1 MNPHIGG
8 KAPSQAAWH
17 AVALAAFLVLLF
29 GTSLPAEAQ
38 FHVAQ
43 PDVVKGEAVVGDHA
57 AIYSDHGT
65 EEKLRQGHE
74 VEAIY
79 DFTDRWELV
88 AKGLF
93 LEPIGEPLEAKNYQL
108 GLHYEL
114 VQRHGEGLALAF
126 RTFYGFSAESGV
138 PDDLIYGPLARL
150 VLGKN
155 SATINSFFVSQVG
168 PDADPGSVALR
179 VNWQMRRE
187 LGRSVGLGVEGYSDI
202 KDLAHAG
209 SFEDQL
215 HRLGPML
222 YLDLRGRHAKETN
235 FDAEAEPRQSG
246 SLRVATGVLFGLSE
260 ATSDVTFKLDLS
272 AAFY

>member
-1 MNPHIGG
+1 MNRRSRSF
-8 KAPSQAAWH
+8 APRQASWRIL
-17 AVALAAFLVLLF
+17 ALLALLF
-29 GTSLPAEAQ
+29 SGIAISTPALAQ

-57 AIYSDHGT
+57 AAYSGPGDT
-65 EEKLRQGHE
+65 EKLRQGHE

-88 AKGLF
+88 AKGLL
-93 LEPIGEPLEAKNYQL
+93 LEPVGEPFEAKNYQL

-114 VQRHGEGLALAF
+114 VQRHGEGFALAF
-126 RTFYGFSAESGV
+126 RTLYGFSAESGV

-150 VLGKN
+150 VLGKD
-155 SATINSFFVSQVG
+155 STTINTFFISQVG
-168 PDADPGSVALR
+168 PDADRGSVALR
-179 VNWQMRRE
+179 LNWQMRHD
-187 LGRSVGLGVEGYSDI
+187 LSRSVGLGVEGYSEI
-202 KDLAHAG
+202 KDMSHAG

-215 HRLGPML
+215 HRLGPVL
-222 YLDLRGRHAKETN
+222 YLDLRGRDAKETN
-235 FDAEAEPRQSG
+235 YDAEAEPRQSG
-246 SLRVATGVLFGLSE
+246 SIRVATGVLFGLSE

>member
-1 MNPHIGG
+1 MNLRSGSP
-8 KAPSQAAWH
+8 APRQASWR
-17 AVALAAFLVLLF
+17 VIALPAFFLLIF
-29 GTSLPAEAQ
+29 GTVGPAAAQ

-57 AIYSDHGT
+57 AAYSGPGDI
-65 EEKLRQGHE
+65 EKLRQGHE

-93 LEPIGEPLEAKNYQL
+93 LEPVGEPLEAKNYQL

-114 VQRHGEGLALAF
+114 VQRHGEGFALAF
-126 RTFYGFSAESGV
+126 RTLYGISAESGL
-138 PDDLIYGPLARL
+138 PDDLVYGPLARL
-150 VLGKN
+150 VLGKD
-155 SATINSFFVSQVG
+155 SATINAFFISQVG

-179 VNWQMRRE
+179 LNWQMRRE
-187 LGRSVGLGVEGYSDI
+187 LSKSVGLGVEGYSDI

-215 HRLGPML
+215 HRLGPVL
-222 YLDLRGRHAKETN
+222 YLDLRGRDAKETN
-235 FDAEAEPRQSG
+235 YDAEAEPRQSG
-246 SLRVATGVLFGLSE
+246 SIRVATGVLFGLSE

>member
-1 MNPHIGG
+1 MNRRSGDLTPRQVLWRAI
-8 KAPSQAAWH
+8 
-17 AVALAAFLVLLF
+17 AFPAFFFLIF
-29 GTSLPAEAQ
+29 GTSGRAWAQ

-57 AIYSDHGT
+57 AAYSGPGT
-65 EEKLRQGHE
+65 KEKLRQGHE

-79 DFTDRWELV
+79 DFTNRWELV
-88 AKGLF
+88 TKGLF
-93 LEPIGEPLEAKNYQL
+93 LEPIGEALEAKDYQL

-126 RTFYGFSAESGV
+126 RALYGFAAESGV

-150 VLGKN
+150 VFGKS
-155 SATINSFFVSQVG
+155 SATINTFFVSQVG

-179 VNWQMRRE
+179 INWQVRRE
-187 LGRSVGLGVEGYSDI
+187 LSRSVGLGVEGYTDI
-202 KDLAHAG
+202 KDLAAAG

-222 YLDLRGRHAKETN
+222 YLDLRGRDAKEATY
-235 FDAEAEPRQSG
+235 DDEAEPRRSG
-246 SLRVATGVLFGLSE
+246 SIRVATGVLFGLSE
-260 ATSDVTFKLDLS
+260 ATSDITFKLDLS

>member
-1 MNPHIGG
+1 MNRRSRSF
-8 KAPSQAAWH
+8 APRQASWRIL
-17 AVALAAFLVLLF
+17 ALLALLF
-29 GTSLPAEAQ
+29 SGIAISTPALAQ

-57 AIYSDHGT
+57 AAYSGPGDT
-65 EEKLRQGHE
+65 EKLRQGHE

-88 AKGLF
+88 AKGLL
-93 LEPIGEPLEAKNYQL
+93 LEPVGEPLEAKNYQL

-114 VQRHGEGLALAF
+114 VQRHGEGFALAF
-126 RTFYGFSAESGV
+126 RTLYGFSAESGV

-150 VLGKN
+150 VLGKD
-155 SATINSFFVSQVG
+155 STTINTFFISQVG
-168 PDADPGSVALR
+168 PDADRGSVALR
-179 VNWQMRRE
+179 LNWQMRHE
-187 LGRSVGLGVEGYSDI
+187 LSRSVGLGVEGYSEI
-202 KDLAHAG
+202 KDMSHAG

-215 HRLGPML
+215 HRLGPVL
-222 YLDLRGRHAKETN
+222 YLDLRGRDAKETN
-235 FDAEAEPRQSG
+235 YDAEAEPRQSG
-246 SLRVATGVLFGLSE
+246 SIRVATGVLFGLSE